1 MNIINGRIT
10 KCMITYDQIPR
21 FLKSI
26 SFVQRHFQLK
36 SFQIINPKMIPMK
49 IVQNIE
55 GIPMEDYGKY

>member
-1 MNIINGRIT
+1 
-10 KCMITYDQIPR
+10 MITYDQIPR